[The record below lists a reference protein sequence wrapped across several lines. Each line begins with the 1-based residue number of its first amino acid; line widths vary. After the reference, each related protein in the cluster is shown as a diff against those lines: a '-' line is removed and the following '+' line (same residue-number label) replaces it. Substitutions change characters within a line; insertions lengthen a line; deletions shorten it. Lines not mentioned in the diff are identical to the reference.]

1 MVEEEYC
8 PEDFECEDNDD
19 SPDYCYYNENYR
31 NGEKNFK
38 SRRKKSKCT
47 TTTANNDKNLNDCT
61 SNNNNNMAKMNNGCD
76 HNNGDNLIK
85 IESNNNNNDADD
97 NDDKKNG
104 KFLGDKM
111 LVVFI
116 DFFPGP
122 MKTESTTTMNNG
134 NNQNNKLIT
143 YDLDNF
149 HLNEVCIFCL

>member
-47 TTTANNDKNLNDCT
+47 TTAATNDKNLNDCT
-61 SNNNNNMAKMNNGCD
+61 SNNMANLNNGCD

-104 KFLGDKM
+104 KYFLMIK
-111 LVVFI
+111 
-116 DFFPGP
+116 
-122 MKTESTTTMNNG
+122 
-134 NNQNNKLIT
+134 
-143 YDLDNF
+143 
-149 HLNEVCIFCL
+149 CW